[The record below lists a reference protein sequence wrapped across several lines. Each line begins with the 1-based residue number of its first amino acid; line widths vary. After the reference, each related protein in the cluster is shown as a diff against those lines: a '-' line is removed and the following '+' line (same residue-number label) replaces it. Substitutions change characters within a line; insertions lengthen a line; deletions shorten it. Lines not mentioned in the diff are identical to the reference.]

1 MTTHMLYSKSSPPVT
16 PSIMLMFTMM
26 LATSADAAELSLQ
39 IRDSSGKAV
48 SDAVVVLHGNGSDSA
63 ARPAGADID
72 QIDKEFV
79 PYVSVI
85 RTGTAV
91 RFPNKD
97 NIRHH
102 VYSFSP
108 AKKFELKLY
117 SGIPAEPVVFDK
129 PGIVTLGCNIHDW
142 MLAHVLVTD
151 SAWFARSNAKGE
163 LRISAPEGDYR
174 LQIWH
179 PDQVNAVPE
188 VTLSLKAAETR
199 TLNLDVRPRPAKAA
213 GGY

>member
-1 MTTHMLYSKSSPPVT
+1 MTRRFSAAALLMVFTLLTGAAVT
-16 PSIMLMFTMM
+16 
-26 LATSADAAELSLQ
+26 AAELSLQ
-39 IRDSSGKAV
+39 VRDSNGKAI
-48 SDAVVVLHGNGSDSA
+48 SDAVVVLHGQGSDTA
-63 ARPAGADID
+63 ATPAKADID

-129 PGIVTLGCNIHDW
+129 PGVITLGCNIHDW

-151 SAWFARSNAKGE
+151 SAWFARSDAKGE
-163 LRISAPEGDYR
+163 LRINAPEGEYR

-179 PDQVNAVPE
+179 PDQISAVPDS
-188 VTLSLKAAETR
+188 TLTLKAAEVR
-199 TLNLDVRPRPAKAA
+199 TVHLDVRPRPAKAA

>member
-1 MTTHMLYSKSSPPVT
+1 MTRRFSAAALLMVFTLLTGAAVT
-16 PSIMLMFTMM
+16 
-26 LATSADAAELSLQ
+26 AAELSLQ
-39 IRDSSGKAV
+39 VRDSSGKV
-48 SDAVVVLHGNGSDSA
+48 ISDAVVVLHGQGSDTA
-63 ARPAGADID
+63 ASPAKADIG

-129 PGIVTLGCNIHDW
+129 PGVITLGCNIHDW

-151 SAWFARSNAKGE
+151 SAWFARSDAKGE
-163 LRISAPEGDYR
+163 LRITAPEGEYR

-179 PDQVNAVPE
+179 PDQISAVPDS
-188 VTLSLKAAETR
+188 TLTLKAAEVR
-199 TLNLDVRPRPAKAA
+199 TVHLDVRPRPAKAA

>member
-1 MTTHMLYSKSSPPVT
+1 MTRRFSAAALLMVFTLLTGAAVT
-16 PSIMLMFTMM
+16 
-26 LATSADAAELSLQ
+26 AAELSLQ
-39 IRDSSGKAV
+39 VRDSSGKAI
-48 SDAVVVLHGNGSDSA
+48 SDAVVVLHGQGSDTA
-63 ARPAGADID
+63 ATPAKADID
-72 QIDKEFV
+72 QIDKEFA

-129 PGIVTLGCNIHDW
+129 PGVITLGCNIHDW

-151 SAWFARSNAKGE
+151 SAWFARSDAKGE
-163 LRISAPEGDYR
+163 LRINAPEGEYR

-179 PDQVNAVPE
+179 PDQISAVPDS
-188 VTLSLKAAETR
+188 TLTLKAAEVR
-199 TLNLDVRPRPAKAA
+199 TVHLDVRPRPAKAA